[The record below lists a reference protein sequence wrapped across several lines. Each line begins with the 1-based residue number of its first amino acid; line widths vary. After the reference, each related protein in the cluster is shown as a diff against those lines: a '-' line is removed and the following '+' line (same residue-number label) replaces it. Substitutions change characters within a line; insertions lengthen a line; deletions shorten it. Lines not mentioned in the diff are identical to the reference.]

1 MGSGAGSKKLEDH
14 TIVVGYGM
22 AGRNLVRA
30 LNAQDIAFMVVEYD
44 PLVVRQEKRAGLN
57 IMYGDASRPEVL
69 NHAGLSLA
77 RNIVFTISDPEVLL
91 AAVEMA
97 HRLNPAVNIIARA
110 RRTTQVD
117 SLKERGARFVI
128 TEEISGSV
136 AISSEV
142 LTLYSVPDAEVE
154 ETVGNIHNSK

>member
-1 MGSGAGSKKLEDH
+1 
-14 TIVVGYGM
+14 
-22 AGRNLVRA
+22 
-30 LNAQDIAFMVVEYD
+30 
-44 PLVVRQEKRAGLN
+44 
-57 IMYGDASRPEVL
+57 
-69 NHAGLSLA
+69 
-77 RNIVFTISDPEVLL
+77 
-91 AAVEMA
+91 MA